1 MLWRLANGELEGYK
15 AKLFTVLIGTNN
27 RDRDPAATAEGVTRI
42 VALIRAKHPESKV
55 VLMPIFPYKAKAIDD
70 ARVHREKINAIIK
83 GLADG
88 QTVRWLDFNAKFL
101 EPDGTLTTRVMD
113 DLLHPNETGYRIWLD
128 AIAPIFREVCGK

>member
-1 MLWRLANGELEGYK
+1 
-15 AKLFTVLIGTNN
+15 
-27 RDRDPAATAEGVTRI
+27 
-42 VALIRAKHPESKV
+42 
-55 VLMPIFPYKAKAIDD
+55 MPIFPYKAKATDE

-113 DLLHPNETGYRIWLD
+113 DLLHPNETGYQIWLD